1 MIFETAVVLLCAATA
16 VLLWHTY
23 MDVRYFLLPDIG
35 NIILAGLGLVYRL
48 VHTQWADGSDI
59 AFVLGDMALGATCG
73 AGIFWVTRLVSLKWK
88 GVEGVGLGDVKFSAA
103 AGIWLGPGGVGLMIG
118 GAAALL
124 LVFGCIVVAI
134 TRRSLRDYYLPFG
147 AAAAPVTAILL
158 WLGFFGKLPI

>member
-1 MIFETAVVLLCAATA
+1 MIVETAVVLLCAATA

-35 NIILAGLGLVYRL
+35 NIILAGLGLLYRL
-48 VHTQWADGSDI
+48 IHVQWADASDI
-59 AFVLGDMALGATCG
+59 AFVLGDMALGAGCG
-73 AGIFWVTRLVSLKWK
+73 AAIFLGTRWLSLKWK

-103 AGIWLGPGGVGLMIG
+103 AGIWLGAGGVGLMIG
-118 GAAALL
+118 GASVLL
-124 LVFGCIVVAI
+124 LAFGCVVVAL

-147 AAAAPVTAILL
+147 AAAAPVTIILL